1 MSNEANLTEHHLVDL
16 IWEGDLDAYGP
27 RSSRQPLRYTA
38 YVPGPVAERSW
49 SLPSDLAALLT
60 QAEQACTRLEAEA
73 DRVGLDTVA
82 RQLLR
87 TDAVASSRIEGLVL
101 SNRRLAKALAS
112 GSSDLTAQSVLRNV
126 AAVEHAYAFAL
137 KPQPFTTETLTGIH
151 RELFEGTPSAS
162 LGGSL
167 RTSQNWIGGGNT
179 SPIRAEFVPPP
190 ASEVL
195 ALTDDLAAFCNR
207 TDLPPLLQAAIAHSH
222 FETIH
227 PFADG
232 NGRTGRALVGM
243 ILIRRGVCIRVVP
256 PVSLVLA
263 ANSDSYIAG
272 LTSWRFG
279 NPLDWIEFF
288 ARAVSE
294 AARAMESLGRNI
306 HDLQEQWA
314 LSAGQPRQGSAARML
329 IDALPTVPVLSLST
343 ACEVTGLS
351 DEACRRALNR
361 LADAGVLN
369 ETTAGKRYRVW
380 EAAGLFGLLDQIER
394 GVDGDR

>member
-1 MSNEANLTEHHLVDL
+1 
-16 IWEGDLDAYGP
+16 
-27 RSSRQPLRYTA
+27 
-38 YVPGPVAERSW
+38 
-49 SLPSDLAALLT
+49 
-60 QAEQACTRLEAEA
+60 
-73 DRVGLDTVA
+73 
-82 RQLLR
+82 
-87 TDAVASSRIEGLVL
+87 
-101 SNRRLAKALAS
+101 
-112 GSSDLTAQSVLRNV
+112 
-126 AAVEHAYAFAL
+126 
-137 KPQPFTTETLTGIH
+137 
-151 RELFEGTPSAS
+151 
-162 LGGSL
+162 
-167 RTSQNWIGGGNT
+167 
-179 SPIRAEFVPPP
+179 
-190 ASEVL
+190 
-195 ALTDDLAAFCNR
+195 
-207 TDLPPLLQAAIAHSH
+207 
-222 FETIH
+222 
-227 PFADG
+227 
-232 NGRTGRALVGM
+232 M

-314 LSAGQPRQGSAARML
+314 LSAGQPRQSSAARML

-394 GVDGDR
+394 GVAGDH